1 MPGTDAIR
9 LATPDDAPAIAGI
22 YRPIVEGTTIS
33 FEAIAPTEAEMRQR
47 VTETLTVYPWLVL
60 EDAGG
65 VLAYA
70 YGCRHR
76 ARAAYQWSVETSV
89 YVDERH
95 RGRGLGRRLYATL
108 LELLA
113 AQGFANAYAGIAL
126 PNPASVALHERI
138 GFRRIGVFPRVG
150 YKFGEWWDVGWWYRP
165 LSERTVTPSISIPVT
180 DVLNRPEWAGRLKR

>member
-1 MPGTDAIR
+1 MAGTEAIR

-22 YRPIVEGTTIS
+22 YRPIVEDTTIS
-33 FEAIAPTEAEMRQR
+33 FEAIAPTDAEMRHR

-70 YGCRHR
+70 YGSRHR
-76 ARAAYQWSVETSV
+76 ARAAYRWSVETSV

-95 RGRGLGRRLYATL
+95 RGRGLGRRLYTTL

-150 YKFGEWWDVGWWYRP
+150 YKFGEWWDVGWWHRP
-165 LSERTVTPSISIPVT
+165 LSERTAAPSISIPVT
-180 DVLNRPEWAGRLKR
+180 DVLSRPEWAGRLKR